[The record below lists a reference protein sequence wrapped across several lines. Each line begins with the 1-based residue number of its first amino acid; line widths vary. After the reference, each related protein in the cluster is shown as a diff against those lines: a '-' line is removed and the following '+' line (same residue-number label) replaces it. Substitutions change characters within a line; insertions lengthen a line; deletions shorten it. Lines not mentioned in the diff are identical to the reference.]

1 MSSSST
7 RSSMASATLK
17 HTFEDAVADD
27 DGNDDNSEDNDDDDD
42 GDDGDDLDT
51 VDPGGEGERLEQR
64 GGGEGLHLGEGKILI

>member
-27 DGNDDNSEDNDDDDD
+27 GDDVHMEDNNNDDDD
-42 GDDGDDLDT
+42 GDGGDDLDT

-64 GGGEGLHLGEGKILI
+64 GGGEGLHLGEGNIPI

>member
-27 DGNDDNSEDNDDDDD
+27 GGDVDVEDNNDDDDN
-42 GDDGDDLDT
+42 DLDT

-64 GGGEGLHLGEGKILI
+64 GGGEGLHLGEGNIPI

>member
-27 DGNDDNSEDNDDDDD
+27 DGDDDN
-42 GDDGDDLDT
+42 DLDT
-51 VDPGGEGERLEQR
+51 IDPGGEGERLEQR
-64 GGGEGLHLGEGKILI
+64 GGGEGLHLGEGKSPT